1 MDGERIERTDR
12 AGLTNTTVDD
22 TPGRHCAVA
31 RCGCMD
37 RRILSPRRARFHAY
51 LARVRG
57 ETADRVIA
65 ADPQWRLPRLTN
77 QEA

>member
-1 MDGERIERTDR
+1 MDGERIETTGL
-12 AGLTNTTVDD
+12 AGLTNTTLDD
-22 TPGRHCAVA
+22 TPRRHCAVA
-31 RCGCMD
+31 QCGCMD

-65 ADPQWRLPRLTN
+65 SEPQWRLPRLTH